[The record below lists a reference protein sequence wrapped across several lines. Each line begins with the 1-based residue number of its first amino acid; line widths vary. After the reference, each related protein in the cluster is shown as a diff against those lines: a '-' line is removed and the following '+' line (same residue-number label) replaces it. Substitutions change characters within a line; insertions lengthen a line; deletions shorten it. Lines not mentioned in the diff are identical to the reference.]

1 MVSLQ
6 LLCVRQDELGLT
18 SVSAAN
24 NTPLTTE
31 VLRPD
36 SVTQKERNTDGRT
49 ECDPPSQNSHPIKRK
64 KELLLQAQSQKEVL
78 GVTFELKV
86 KLSFN

>member
-1 MVSLQ
+1 M
-6 LLCVRQDELGLT
+6 RQDELGLT

-64 KELLLQAQSQKEVL
+64 KELLLQAQSHPAPFEVESSL
-78 GVTFELKV
+78 LWPQGWDGAR
-86 KLSFN
+86 SS